1 MSSASPKR
9 PIPPGKSL
17 LETYLGHFPILG
29 TRVTKEDIAAHFE
42 QVAKSLWEKASE
54 CLAAS
59 DLLRK
64 GVDLVPV
71 PVRKIS
77 LTRNE
82 LNSGTVIPCEMSVDE
97 VLGVVPPAHQAICF
111 TSATIDLHRYWGNGF
126 TLCLGDWTTKKT
138 ISIRLIPGSLAEGK
152 AMANFFAMMA
162 KTLEAD
168 GEHAEYCRKVPSDRL
183 CKHCKKATVRPGM
196 VPPGSPAA
204 AHRDHYYCMTCKAYL
219 DATK

>member
-1 MSSASPKR
+1 MSSASTER

-17 LETYLGHFPILG
+17 LETYLGYFPIWG
-29 TRVTKEDIAAHFE
+29 TRITKEYLAAHFE
-42 QVAKSLWEKASE
+42 QVAKTLWEKASE

-77 LTRNE
+77 LTRND

-97 VLGVVPPAHQAICF
+97 VLGVPPTHHGICF
-111 TSATIDLHRYWGNGF
+111 KSAAIDVHRYGGNGF
-126 TLCLGDWTTKKT
+126 SLCLGDLTTGKT
-138 ISIRLIPGSLAEGK
+138 IHIHLFPRSIAEGK
-152 AMANFFAMMA
+152 AMANIFTMMG

-168 GEHAEYCRKVPSDRL
+168 GEHADYRRKVPSDRL
-183 CKHCKKATVRPGM
+183 CRHCKKATVRPGL

-204 AHRDHYYCMTCKAYL
+204 AHRDLYYCMTCKAYL
-219 DATK
+219 DASK

>member
-1 MSSASPKR
+1 MSSASPER
-9 PIPPGKSL
+9 PTPPGKSL
-17 LETYLGHFPILG
+17 LETYLGYFPIWG
-29 TRVTKEDIAAHFE
+29 KHIAKEHLAAHFE
-42 QVAKSLWEKASE
+42 QVAKTLWEKASE

-77 LTRNE
+77 LTRKD
-82 LNSGTVIPCEMSVDE
+82 LNSGKVIPCEMSVDG
-97 VLGVVPPAHQAICF
+97 VLGVPPAHQAICF
-111 TSATIDLHRYWGNGF
+111 KSATIDVHRYGGNGF
-126 TLCLGDWTTKKT
+126 TLCLSDFTVGNP
-138 ISIRLIPGSLAEGK
+138 ILVRLFPQSLAEGK
-152 AMANFFAMMA
+152 AMANVLSMMA

-168 GEHAEYCRKVPSDRL
+168 GEHAEYRRKVPSDRL
-183 CKHCKKATVRPGM
+183 CRHCKKATVRPGM

-204 AHRDHYYCMTCKAYL
+204 AHRDLHYCMTCKAYL